1 MPMKY
6 DKQPINI
13 PQQLQIL
20 KQRGLLVSDPS
31 EAIEVLNSIS
41 YFRLASYWQSLEVQ
55 DSDSHEFISGSRFED
70 VVNLYLFDKKLRSLI
85 FSAIQ
90 DIEIALRTRI
100 IQHFSL
106 RYGAFWFMDST
117 LFKNEIIFNN
127 CFDNIN
133 KEVKRSTEV
142 FLKVHFEKYDEP
154 ALPPVWK
161 TMEVASFG
169 TLSKLFCNFKDVE
182 VKKEVAKSFGLPQYS
197 YMESWMKSISALRNC
212 CAHHGRL
219 WNKRFPLIP
228 QMPSRLPLCWIST
241 KPRQQFKLYA
251 PLCCLAYLEQSIKPQ
266 STFTQEIVSLLTN
279 VQNSILKSMGIP
291 SDWDKDPLWQK

>member
-1 MPMKY
+1 M
-6 DKQPINI
+6 

-31 EAIEVLNSIS
+31 EAIEILNSIS
-41 YFRLASYWQSLEVQ
+41 YFRLASYWQSFEVQ
-55 DSDSHEFISGSRFED
+55 DSNSHEFIRGSRFED

-90 DIEIALRTRI
+90 DVEIALRTRI

-117 LFKNEIIFNN
+117 LFKNEVIFSN
-127 CFDNIN
+127 CLDNIT

-197 YMESWMKSISALRNC
+197 YLESWMKSISALRNC

-228 QMPSRLPLCWIST
+228 QMPSRLPLCWILA

-251 PLCCLAYLEQSIKPQ
+251 PLCCLAYLEQCIKPQ
-266 STFTQEIVSLLTN
+266 NTFTQEIVSLLTN
-279 VQNSILKSMGIP
+279 VQNTILKSMGIP

>member
-1 MPMKY
+1 MKY

-31 EAIEVLNSIS
+31 EAIEILNSIS
-41 YFRLASYWQSLEVQ
+41 YFRLASYWQSFEVQ
-55 DSDSHEFISGSRFED
+55 DSDSHEFIRGSRFED

-90 DIEIALRTRI
+90 DVEIALRTRI

-117 LFKNEIIFNN
+117 LFKNEVIFSN
-127 CFDNIN
+127 CLDNIT

-197 YMESWMKSISALRNC
+197 YLESWMKSISALRNC

-228 QMPSRLPLCWIST
+228 QMPSRLPLCWILA

-251 PLCCLAYLEQSIKPQ
+251 PLCCLAYLEQCIKPQ
-266 STFTQEIVSLLTN
+266 NTFTQEIVSLLTN
-279 VQNSILKSMGIP
+279 VQNTILKSMGIP
-291 SDWDKDPLWQK
+291 SDWNRDPLWQK

>member
-1 MPMKY
+1 MKY

-31 EAIEVLNSIS
+31 EAIEILNSIS
-41 YFRLASYWQSLEVQ
+41 YFRLASYWQSFEVQ
-55 DSDSHEFISGSRFED
+55 DSNSHEFIRGSRFEE

-90 DIEIALRTRI
+90 DVEIALRTRI

-117 LFKNEIIFNN
+117 LFKNEVIFSN
-127 CFDNIN
+127 CLDNIT

-142 FLKVHFEKYDEP
+142 FLKVHFEKYNEP

-197 YMESWMKSISALRNC
+197 YLESWMKSISALRNC

-228 QMPSRLPLCWIST
+228 QMPSRLPLCWILT

-251 PLCCLAYLEQSIKPQ
+251 PLCCLAYLEQCIKPQ
-266 STFTQEIVSLLTN
+266 NTFTPEIVSLLTN
-279 VQNSILKSMGIP
+279 VQNTILKSMGIP

>member
-1 MPMKY
+1 MKY

-31 EAIEVLNSIS
+31 EAIEILNSIS
-41 YFRLASYWQSLEVQ
+41 YFRLASYWQSFEVQ
-55 DSDSHEFISGSRFED
+55 DSDSHEFIRGSRFED

-90 DIEIALRTRI
+90 DVEIALRTRI

-117 LFKNEIIFNN
+117 LFKNEVIFSN
-127 CFDNIN
+127 CLDNITT
-133 KEVKRSTEV
+133 EVKRSTEV

-197 YMESWMKSISALRNC
+197 YLESWMKSISALRNC

-228 QMPSRLPLCWIST
+228 QMPSRLPLCWILA

-251 PLCCLAYLEQSIKPQ
+251 PLCCLAYLEQCIKPQ
-266 STFTQEIVSLLTN
+266 NTFTQEIVSLLTN
-279 VQNSILKSMGIP
+279 VQNTILKSMGIP

>member
-31 EAIEVLNSIS
+31 EAIEILNSIS
-41 YFRLASYWQSLEVQ
+41 YFRLASYWQSFEVQ
-55 DSDSHEFISGSRFED
+55 DSDSHEFIRGSRFED

-90 DIEIALRTRI
+90 DVEIALRTRI

-117 LFKNEIIFNN
+117 LFKNEVIFSN
-127 CFDNIN
+127 CLDNIT

-197 YMESWMKSISALRNC
+197 YLESWMKSISALRNC

-228 QMPSRLPLCWIST
+228 QIPSRLPLCWILT

-251 PLCCLAYLEQSIKPQ
+251 PLCCLAYLEQCIKPQ
-266 STFTQEIVSLLTN
+266 NTFTQEIVSLLTN
-279 VQNSILKSMGIP
+279 VQNTILKSMGIP
-291 SDWDKDPLWQK
+291 SDWNRDPLWQK

>member
-31 EAIEVLNSIS
+31 EAIEILNSIS
-41 YFRLASYWQSLEVQ
+41 YFRLASYWQSFEVQ
-55 DSDSHEFISGSRFED
+55 DSNSHEFIRGSRFED

-90 DIEIALRTRI
+90 DVEIALRTRI

-117 LFKNEIIFNN
+117 LFKNEVIFSN
-127 CFDNIN
+127 CLDNIT

-197 YMESWMKSISALRNC
+197 YLESWMKSISALRNC

-228 QMPSRLPLCWIST
+228 QMPSRLPLCWILA

-251 PLCCLAYLEQSIKPQ
+251 PLCCLAYLEQCIKPQ
-266 STFTQEIVSLLTN
+266 NTFTQEIVSLLTN
-279 VQNSILKSMGIP
+279 VQNTILKSMGIP